1 MSKEKEAFRLS
12 NLPGELIE
20 KGRDLWLAGLGA
32 VATVEKEGTELIE
45 TLEKQGDRLLSD
57 LQKEA
62 NKFFK
67 DLVKRGEQTEKE
79 GRKRLT
85 AVVSEVEER
94 QKDVTGKLESLVSE
108 TVETALGR
116 LDIPTRRE
124 VQTLTKKVEALT
136 KQVDALTAL
145 MQGRDE
151 SRTEVA
157 WTVFMVKALDEG
169 WAVLKEGEEKP
180 LSVHETKVE
189 AVDAARELA
198 KTQEP
203 SKLVIYRKDGSVQ
216 DTNTY
221 GG

>member
-1 MSKEKEAFRLS
+1 MNKQKETFRLS
-12 NLPGELIE
+12 NLPAELIE
-20 KGRDLWLAGLGA
+20 KSRDLWLAGLGA
-32 VATVEKEGTELIE
+32 VATVEKEGTDLIE
-45 TLEKQGDRLLSD
+45 TIEKQGDRLLSD

-62 NKFFK
+62 NKMFK
-67 DLVKRGEQTEKE
+67 ELVKRGEETEKA

-85 AVVSEVEER
+85 AVVSKVEER
-94 QKDVTGKLESLVSE
+94 QKDVSKKLESLVSE
-108 TVETALGR
+108 TVEAALGR
-116 LDIPTRRE
+116 LDIPTRQE

-145 MQGRDE
+145 MQGRME
-151 SRTEVA
+151 SEAEVA

-169 WAVLKEGEEKP
+169 WAVLKEGEEQP

-198 KTQEP
+198 KAQEP

>member
-1 MSKEKEAFRLS
+1 MSKEKETFRLG

-20 KGRDLWLAGLGA
+20 RGRDLWLAGLGA
-32 VATVEKEGTELIE
+32 VATVEKEGSELIE
-45 TLEKQGDRLLSD
+45 TLEKQGDRILSD

-62 NKFFK
+62 NAFFK
-67 DLVKRGEQTEKE
+67 DLVKRGEQTEKK

-85 AVVSEVEER
+85 AVVGEVEER
-94 QKDVTGKLESLVSE
+94 QKEVTGKLESLVSE
-108 TVETALGR
+108 TVEATLGR

-124 VQTLTKKVEALT
+124 VQTLTKKVDALM

-145 MQGRDE
+145 MQGRGE
-151 SRTEVA
+151 TEAEKA
-157 WTVFMVKALDEG
+157 WTVYLVKALDEG
-169 WAVLKEGEEKP
+169 WAVLREGEDRP

-189 AVDAARELA
+189 AVDAARERA
-198 KTQEP
+198 KAQEP

>member
-1 MSKEKEAFRLS
+1 MSKEKETFRLG
-12 NLPGELIE
+12 NLPGELIDR
-20 KGRDLWLAGLGA
+20 GRDLWLAGLGA
-32 VATVEKEGTELIE
+32 VATVEKEGSELIE
-45 TLEKQGDRLLSD
+45 TLEKQGDRILSD

-62 NKFFK
+62 NRLFR
-67 DLVKRGEQTEKE
+67 DLVKRGEQTEKK

-85 AVVSEVEER
+85 AVVGEVEER
-94 QKDVTGKLESLVSE
+94 QKEVTGKLESLVSE
-108 TVETALGR
+108 TVEAALGR

-124 VQTLTKKVEALT
+124 VQTLTKKVDTLM

-145 MQGRDE
+145 MQGRGE
-151 SRTEVA
+151 TEAEKA
-157 WTVFMVKALDEG
+157 WTVYLVKALDEG
-169 WAVLKEGEEKP
+169 WAVLREGEDRP

-198 KTQEP
+198 KAQEP